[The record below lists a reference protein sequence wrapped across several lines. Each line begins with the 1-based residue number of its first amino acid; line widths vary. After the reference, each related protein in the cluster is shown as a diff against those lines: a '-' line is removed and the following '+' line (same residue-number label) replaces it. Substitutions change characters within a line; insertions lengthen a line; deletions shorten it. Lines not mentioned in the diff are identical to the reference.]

1 MAATEVI
8 DKSIMLLYYYRQTK
22 DRTKLLEAVHL
33 LEKLSAVKYDARI
46 KKCKGDDSYECC

>member
-33 LEKLSAVKYDARI
+33 LEKLSALKYDARI
-46 KKCKGDDSYECC
+46 KKCKGDDGHGCC

>member
-33 LEKLSAVKYDARI
+33 LEKLSAVKYDI
-46 KKCKGDDSYECC
+46 INLVVII